1 MSTVLNGSYSG
12 KVKSAHWYTFERDGK
27 TLPYLSFDV
36 DIGEA
41 TVKPALYFDNEIK
54 TTGMDQGKSNLQ
66 VALELLESYGV
77 ECDPVQPTKC
87 NPGAF
92 AEAMEGV
99 QVNVFC
105 KVTDD
110 GKQRC
115 YLNKKSRE
123 AATPDAVNA
132 AWAELTGKAPTTTAA
147 ARKPKAAD
155 KPKQAEAPKDDD
167 DLAF

>member
-1 MSTVLNGSYSG
+1 MTTLNGSYSG
-12 KVKSAHWYTFERDGK
+12 KVKSARWYTFTKDDK
-27 TLPYLSFDV
+27 TLPYLSFEV
-36 DIGEA
+36 EIGEA
-41 TVKPALYFDNEIK
+41 TMKPALYFDNEIK

-77 ECDPVQPTKC
+77 ECDPNQPTKC

-99 QVNVFC
+99 EVNVFC
-105 KVTDD
+105 KVTDE
-110 GKQRC
+110 GKQKC

-132 AWAELTGKAPTTTAA
+132 AWAELTGNAPTAA
-147 ARKPKAAD
+147 ASKPKPKA
-155 KPKQAEAPKDDD
+155 KPAQAEAPKDDD